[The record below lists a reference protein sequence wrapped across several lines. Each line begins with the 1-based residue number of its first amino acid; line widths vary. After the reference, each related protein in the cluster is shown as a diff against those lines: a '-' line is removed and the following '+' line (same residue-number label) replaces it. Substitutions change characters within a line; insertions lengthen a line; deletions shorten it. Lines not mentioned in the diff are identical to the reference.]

1 MLFRSVTQHGY
12 HAARSGVLSARLRCF
27 LAGTFVK
34 FYRLSQT
41 ASKLAH
47 RQTPTWDRFVVA
59 FDLYQG
65 EFDPIGCMFCIMT
78 KNDDSRRR
86 ASRPAFGRATG
97 GRVALITGGPISKS
111 PISKGPDGLS
121 GLAVRELDRA
131 ALDPAFS
138 LIELAIPGLD
148 PARWRAFAGSHVRGK
163 SPAQGILALQ
173 SERGYL
179 FALCAYRMTPGLP
192 DGPIL
197 LVDHVVIPKLVDQ
210 KLVMSLLT
218 KSWEDIAKR
227 AGCRAIR
234 TLLPIQRDQKFRAQ
248 GLLAAATEF
257 GYRAEATCLTKPLV

>member
-1 MLFRSVTQHGY
+1 
-12 HAARSGVLSARLRCF
+12 
-27 LAGTFVK
+27 
-34 FYRLSQT
+34 
-41 ASKLAH
+41 
-47 RQTPTWDRFVVA
+47 
-59 FDLYQG
+59 
-65 EFDPIGCMFCIMT
+65 MT
-78 KNDDSRRR
+78 KNDDSGRRGNF
-86 ASRPAFGRATG
+86 PVFGRETG
-97 GRVALITGGPISKS
+97 DRAALLTVRPNSKGPIV
-111 PISKGPDGLS
+111 KGPDGLD
-121 GLAVRELDRA
+121 GLGVRELDRA
-131 ALDPAFS
+131 ALDRAFS

-148 PARWRAFAGSHVRGK
+148 PARWRAFAGSHIGRN

-210 KLVMSLLT
+210 KLAMSLLT

-234 TLLPIQRDQKFRAQ
+234 TLLPIQRDQEAHAQ
-248 GLLAAATEF
+248 GLLATATEF

>member
-1 MLFRSVTQHGY
+1 MLQ
-12 HAARSGVLSARLRCF
+12 
-27 LAGTFVK
+27 
-34 FYRLSQT
+34 
-41 ASKLAH
+41 
-47 RQTPTWDRFVVA
+47 
-59 FDLYQG
+59 
-65 EFDPIGCMFCIMT
+65 IMT
-78 KNDDSRRR
+78 KNDDLRRR
-86 ASRPAFGRATG
+86 GNSPVFGRETG
-97 GRVALITGGPISKS
+97 DRAAPLTAGSNSQGL
-111 PISKGPDGLS
+111 ISKGPGSLS

-131 ALDPAFS
+131 ALDRAFS

-148 PARWRAFAGSHVRGK
+148 PARWLAFAGSHVRRN

-210 KLVMSLLT
+210 KLALSLLT
-218 KSWEDIAKR
+218 ESWEDIAKR

-234 TLLPIQRDQKFRAQ
+234 TLLPIQRDQEAQPQ